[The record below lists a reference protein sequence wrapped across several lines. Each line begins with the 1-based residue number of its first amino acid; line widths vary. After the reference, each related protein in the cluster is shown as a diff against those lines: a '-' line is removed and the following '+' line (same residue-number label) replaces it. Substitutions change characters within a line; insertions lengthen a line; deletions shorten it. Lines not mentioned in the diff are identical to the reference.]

1 MIVCALVKLSTSS
14 AAICTVPRILSTTA
28 TI

>member
-1 MIVCALVKLSTSS
+1 MIVSALIESATSS
-14 AAICTVPRILSTTA
+14 TAICTVPRILSTTA